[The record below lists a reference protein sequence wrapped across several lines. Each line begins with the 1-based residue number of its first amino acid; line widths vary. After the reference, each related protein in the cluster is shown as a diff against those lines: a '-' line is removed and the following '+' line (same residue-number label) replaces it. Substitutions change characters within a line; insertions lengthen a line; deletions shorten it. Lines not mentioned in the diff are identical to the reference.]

1 VALPSSRIVIAE
13 LTDVIPPK
21 PASFEEVQTKVHDAV
36 LQIRLRAAEQKHA
49 QEVIEK
55 AKSMNGDIEKAAKSL
70 GLEAK
75 LSDPVN
81 FSGTIDGLGSTAFL
95 ANVIKQPAGTF
106 FGPFPVTDGS
116 VVGKV
121 VEHVLPDPAKLAAER
136 DSIRDEIKND
146 RLRDRNALFEA
157 GLRETLTK
165 QGKIKIYK
173 EVVDRLVNDFSTNR
187 G

>member
-1 VALPSSRIVIAE
+1 
-13 LTDVIPPK
+13 
-21 PASFEEVQTKVHDAV
+21 
-36 LQIRLRAAEQKHA
+36 
-49 QEVIEK
+49 
-55 AKSMNGDIEKAAKSL
+55 
-70 GLEAK
+70 
-75 LSDPVN
+75 
-81 FSGTIDGLGSTAFL
+81 
-95 ANVIKQPAGTF
+95 
-106 FGPFPVTDGS
+106 
-116 VVGKV
+116 VGKV

>member
-1 VALPSSRIVIAE
+1 
-13 LTDVIPPK
+13 
-21 PASFEEVQTKVHDAV
+21 
-36 LQIRLRAAEQKHA
+36 
-49 QEVIEK
+49 
-55 AKSMNGDIEKAAKSL
+55 
-70 GLEAK
+70 
-75 LSDPVN
+75 VN